1 MSTADGCC
9 ARDRAAPVAIVPQAL
24 ATQGRRLV
32 NATAERMRELVMVR
46 APGALIGSLPELA
59 KFLGVGT
66 ATVQQAARVL
76 EHEGL
81 LAVRRGPKG
90 GYFGRRPDAAA
101 IERALAA
108 FLRVRGSDIHDSLDL
123 MTLLDCELMPAA
135 ARLAGAVPMEELA
148 ALKAR
153 LDLCATSEDRIA
165 FEQDLHAHLFSLVD
179 RPLMELLS
187 LVTGRFYRDEPLPA
201 IFEGPEAIETWRRFR
216 HDVIEAIIEG
226 DAERARFEA
235 GRYRRELLRRLAGYA
250 GFRGEAG
257 RFSG

>member
-1 MSTADGCC
+1 MSTADGCFGRESA
-9 ARDRAAPVAIVPQAL
+9 ARGTIVPRPLTSQR
-24 ATQGRRLV
+24 RRLV
-32 NATAERMRELVMVR
+32 NATAERMRELVMER
-46 APGALIGSLPELA
+46 APGALLGSLPELA
-59 KFLGVGT
+59 RLLGVGT

-101 IERALAA
+101 LERALAA

-135 ARLAGAVPMEELA
+135 ARLAGVAPMEELA

-153 LDLCATSEDRIA
+153 LDHCATSEDRIA
-165 FEQDLHAHLFSLVD
+165 LEKDLHALLFRLVD

-187 LVTGRFYRDEPLPA
+187 LVTGRFYRDAPLPA
-201 IFEGPEAIETWRRFR
+201 IFEGPEAIETWRRIR
-216 HDVIEAIIEG
+216 HDVIEAVIAG
-226 DAERARFEA
+226 DDERARFEA
-235 GRYRRELLRRLAGYA
+235 ERYRRELLRRLGPAETAGGA
-250 GFRGEAG
+250 RWT
-257 RFSG
+257 